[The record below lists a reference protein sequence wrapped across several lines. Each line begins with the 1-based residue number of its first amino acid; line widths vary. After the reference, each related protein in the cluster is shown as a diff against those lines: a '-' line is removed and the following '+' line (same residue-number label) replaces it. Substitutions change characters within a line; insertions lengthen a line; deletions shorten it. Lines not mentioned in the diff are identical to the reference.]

1 MNTANNDVTGDRI
14 VTKNSSKA
22 YRDNW
27 DKIFKKENKDG
38 SRRSKE
44 IDKDNR

>member
-1 MNTANNDVTGDRI
+1 MTTTNNVTGDRI

-38 SRRSKE
+38 SPGSKE
-44 IDKDNR
+44 TDKDNR